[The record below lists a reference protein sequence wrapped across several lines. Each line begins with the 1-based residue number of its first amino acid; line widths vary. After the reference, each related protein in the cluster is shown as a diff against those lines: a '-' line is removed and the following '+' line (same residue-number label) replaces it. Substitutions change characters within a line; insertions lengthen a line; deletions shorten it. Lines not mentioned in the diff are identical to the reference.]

1 MTPRHLSEDFPKILG
16 KFVFSILSW
25 KKHLKYTKNKKEKS
39 IGVMYKAK
47 PFLDKDSLFPL

>member
-25 KKHLKYTKNKKEKS
+25 KKHLKYTKNKIAKS

-47 PFLDKDSLFPL
+47 PFLDKDSQFPL